1 KMMKSRNYIIG
12 VLLLSF
18 SLLADC
24 SNDSSNEEE
33 ENTANAETN
42 ENNVHKVDEINE
54 DNNGNNT
61 EEQEEESALD
71 DLNKLAA
78 NSSDTDEIY
87 VTDDI
92 DIGEDEE
99 VKLGIYDLEVTDG
112 PENIMGERASV
123 QSLFINWVGGA
134 EGNDAG
140 HPSKI
145 RMILLE
151 GDSLEFSDISKV
163 KFHAVSEEVEPSNEL
178 GIGEF
183 IVGRG
188 IE

>member
-1 KMMKSRNYIIG
+1 MMKSRNYIIG

-18 SLLADC
+18 SLLAAC

-33 ENTANAETN
+33 ENTANAETT
-42 ENNVHKVDEINE
+42 ENNVHKVDENNK
-54 DNNGNNT
+54 DNNN
-61 EEQEEESALD
+61 EEPEEESALD
-71 DLNKLAA
+71 VLNKLAA

-92 DIGEDEE
+92 VIGEDEE
-99 VKLGIYDLEVTDG
+99 VKPGIYDLEVTG
-112 PENIMGERASV
+112 GSGNIMGERDSV

-151 GDSLEFSDISKV
+151 GDSLEFSDISK
-163 KFHAVSEEVEPSNEL
+163 
-178 GIGEF
+178 
-183 IVGRG
+183 
-188 IE
+188 